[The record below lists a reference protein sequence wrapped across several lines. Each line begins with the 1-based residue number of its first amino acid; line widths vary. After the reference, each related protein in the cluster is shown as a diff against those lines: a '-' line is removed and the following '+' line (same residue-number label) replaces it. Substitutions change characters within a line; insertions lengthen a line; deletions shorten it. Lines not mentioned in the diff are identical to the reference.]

1 MKTGRLRLV
10 PPVAPSPPSE
20 RTTRPEERDLFA
32 AIRSGS
38 SDWQRR
44 AFDEFHGLVFGLL
57 SRSQG
62 PQAEIEDLVSD
73 VFVSF
78 FESAKNIRSAEGL
91 RSYVVTITLNTVRR
105 EVRQRKRRAL
115 FYKLSG
121 TTDEIERRPGYD
133 DPKAKAALI
142 QLSRILDQVSTDDR
156 IAFVLHSLA
165 GMQLA
170 EIAEVLGVSLST
182 AKRRVRRATEHVLK
196 RVSRNVL
203 LSDYL
208 REKSERDP

>member
-1 MKTGRLRLV
+1 LV
-10 PPVAPSPPSE
+10 PPVAPSPSSE
-20 RTTRPEERDLFA
+20 RTTRPEELDLFA
-32 AIRSGS
+32 AIRAESP
-38 SDWQRR
+38 DWQRR

-57 SRSQG
+57 SRSLG

-78 FESAKNIRSAEGL
+78 FESAKNIRSADGL

-121 TTDEIERRPGYD
+121 ATDEIERRPGYD

-142 QLSRILDQVSTDDR
+142 QLSRILDQVSTEDR

-170 EIAEVLGVSLST
+170 EIAEILGVSLST

-208 REKSERDP
+208 REKSERDHD